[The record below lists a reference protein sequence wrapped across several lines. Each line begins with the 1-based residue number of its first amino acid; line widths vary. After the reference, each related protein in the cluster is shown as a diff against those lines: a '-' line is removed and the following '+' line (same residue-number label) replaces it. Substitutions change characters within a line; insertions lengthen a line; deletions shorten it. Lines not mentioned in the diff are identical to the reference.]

1 MSYFAI
7 ATTRFEEMLAFYRDH
22 LGLEVISEFARPK
35 ARGAFIRLSGDSRME
50 LIDATRQSKPMR
62 LEPTADDR
70 LHIVIETNDIEGFA
84 RDRNLSEPQPT
95 SWGAKVVELRDPD
108 GISVWV
114 LEWMDKKKQATD

>member
-7 ATTRFEEMLAFYRDH
+7 ATARFEAMLAFYRDH

-35 ARGAFIRLSGDSRME
+35 ARGAFIRLSGDLRME
-50 LIDATRQSKPMR
+50 LIDATRQSKQMR

-84 RDRNLSEPQPT
+84 RDRKLCEPQPT
-95 SWGAKVVELRDPD
+95 SWGAKVVELHDPD

-114 LEWMDKKKQATD
+114 LEWLNGHGKAK

>member
-84 RDRNLSEPQPT
+84 RYRNLSEPQPT
-95 SWGAKVVELRDPD
+95 SWGAKVVELCDPD

-114 LEWMDKKKQATD
+114 LEWMEKKKQATD

>member
-84 RDRNLSEPQPT
+84 RYRNLSEPQPT

-114 LEWMDKKKQATD
+114 LEWMEKKKQATD

>member
-7 ATTRFEEMLAFYRDH
+7 ATARFEAMLAFYRDH

-35 ARGAFIRLSGDSRME
+35 ARGAFIRLSGDLRME
-50 LIDATRQSKPMR
+50 LIDATRQSKLMR

-70 LHIVIETNDIEGFA
+70 LHIVIETIDIEGFA
-84 RDRNLSEPQPT
+84 RERKLSEPQPT

-114 LEWMDKKKQATD
+114 LEWLNGQGKAK